1 MWDQRQLEVPASGD
15 LGKDKAMFWRSIQVF
30 IFDRSCKLSG
40 DWHGTNL
47 NQVVSGNC
55 GAETQKLEERY
66 QVRLAA
72 KGRESSTVGVLRRR
86 DLNCRES

>member
-15 LGKDKAMFWRSIQVF
+15 LGKDKAMFWRTIQVF
-30 IFDRSCKLSG
+30 IFERSCKLSG

-55 GAETQKLEERY
+55 AAETQKLEVSGSVSSERERMHY
-66 QVRLAA
+66 SRSVEATR
-72 KGRESSTVGVLRRR
+72 S
-86 DLNCRES
+86 